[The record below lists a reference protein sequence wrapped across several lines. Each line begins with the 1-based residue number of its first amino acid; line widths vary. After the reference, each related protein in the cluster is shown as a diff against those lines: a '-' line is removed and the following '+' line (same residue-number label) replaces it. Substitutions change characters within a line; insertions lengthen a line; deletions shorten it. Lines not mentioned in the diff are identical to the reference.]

1 MWDKMEVAK
10 EKKQEKG
17 MKKDK
22 SQTGREITLNEKRQ
36 WREDY
41 MESCKEGR
49 EERKRKG
56 MEEGANKTDAEK
68 EMKGFYLDSI
78 FLKLLK
84 QTNNRTATQ

>member
-1 MWDKMEVAK
+1 MKRDNEEKIIWKVVRKAERK
-10 EKKQEKG
+10 EKE
-17 MKKDK
+17 
-22 SQTGREITLNEKRQ
+22 
-36 WREDY
+36 
-41 MESCKEGR
+41 
-49 EERKRKG
+49 G